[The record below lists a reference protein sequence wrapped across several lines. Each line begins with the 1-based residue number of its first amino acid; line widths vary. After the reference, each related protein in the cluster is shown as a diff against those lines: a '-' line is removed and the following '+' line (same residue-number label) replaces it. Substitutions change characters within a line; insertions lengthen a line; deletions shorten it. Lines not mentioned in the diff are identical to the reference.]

1 MQNQTA
7 KNTHQADKTPKIQK
21 VDLGRGDNERLY
33 IQQRIRKS
41 QLAVSLGLVVNIFLA
56 LIKTTVG
63 ILGHSPALLAEGVN
77 STSDVAYY
85 VVVAVFM
92 RLSRKPA
99 DETHPYGHNQLESIA
114 SLVVGAFIITTA
126 IAVFWDAV
134 NNIFNLL
141 TGEVQSIGASTL
153 ALWVAIFTVV
163 IKIGMFWYTRRL
175 GNETNNPAVIA
186 LAFDHRNDI
195 LSASAAALGIFF
207 GQRGYPWA
215 DPLVGAL
222 VALLILR
229 TGVEI
234 LRQSSADLMDAVPS
248 RALTRQIDALLA
260 TLPDVLSLE
269 EVHAHRFGPYLVVN
283 LTIGIDGSLS
293 VAAGDCIATQVETLI
308 YQKMDLVRRVYV
320 HYHPVT
326 SLESCDTEDFDPLM
340 APDFE
345 EQKR

>member
-1 MQNQTA
+1 
-7 KNTHQADKTPKIQK
+7 
-21 VDLGRGDNERLY
+21 
-33 IQQRIRKS
+33 
-41 QLAVSLGLVVNIFLA
+41 
-56 LIKTTVG
+56 
-63 ILGHSPALLAEGVN
+63 
-77 STSDVAYY
+77 

-92 RLSRKPA
+92 RLSRRPA

-134 NNIFNLL
+134 NNVFDLFN
-141 TGEVQSIGASTL
+141 GDAQSVGASTL
-153 ALWVAIFTVV
+153 ALWVALLTVV

-207 GQRGYPWA
+207 GQRAYPWA

-234 LRQSSADLMDAVPS
+234 LRQSSAELMDAVPS
-248 RALTRQIDALLA
+248 RALSRQINTLLA

-308 YQKMDLVRRVYV
+308 YEKMDLVRRVYV

-326 SLESCDTEDFDPLM
+326 SLETCEPGELAASMVIEFDDL
-340 APDFE
+340 E
-345 EQKR
+345 R

>member
-1 MQNQTA
+1 MKNQPA
-7 KNTHQADKTPKIQK
+7 KKTNTKNKVGKAQGTGLQK
-21 VDLGRGDNERLY
+21 LDD
-33 IQQRIRKS
+33 RIAYLNLRNRNSK
-41 QLAVSLGLVVNIFLA
+41 LAVSLGLVANIFLA
-56 LIKTTVG
+56 VIKTIVG

-85 VVVAVFM
+85 IVVGVFM

-114 SLVVGAFIITTA
+114 SLIVGAFIITTA

-134 NNIFNLL
+134 NNVFELF
-141 TGEVQSIGASTL
+141 TGEVQSQGASTL
-153 ALWVAIFTVV
+153 ALWVALFTVV
-163 IKIGMFWYTRRL
+163 IKIGLFWYTRRL
-175 GNETNNPAVIA
+175 GQETSNPAVMA
-186 LAFDHRNDI
+186 LAYDHRNDI

-234 LRQSSADLMDAVPS
+234 LRQSSAELMDAVPS
-248 RALTRQIDALLA
+248 RALARQIHSLLA
-260 TLPDVLSLE
+260 TIPEVLSIE

-283 LTIGIDGSLS
+283 LTIGIDGHQS
-293 VAAGDCIATQVETLI
+293 VAAGDCIATEVENLI
-308 YQKMDLVRRVYV
+308 YRKMDLVRRVYV

-326 SLESCDTEDFDPLM
+326 ALETCEAEALTPSTLVEL
-340 APDFE
+340 E
-345 EQKR
+345 EQSR

>member
-1 MQNQTA
+1 MGSLSAYDATAIYCRMQN
-7 KNTHQADKTPKIQK
+7 
-21 VDLGRGDNERLY
+21 NEPNFIL
-33 IQQRIRKS
+33 QRNRKS
-41 QLAVSLGLVVNIFLA
+41 QLAVNLGLAANIILA
-56 LIKTTVG
+56 LLKTSVG

-85 VVVAVFM
+85 LVVAVFM

-114 SLVVGAFIITTA
+114 SLVVGAFILTTA

-134 NNIFNLL
+134 NNVFELMI
-141 TGEVQSIGASTL
+141 GEAQSLGASPL
-153 ALWVAIFTVV
+153 ALWVALFTVAV
-163 IKIGMFWYTRRL
+163 KIGLFSYTRRL
-175 GNETNNPAVIA
+175 GQESNNPAVMA
-186 LAFDHRNDI
+186 LAFDNRNDI

-207 GQRGYPWA
+207 GQRGFPWA

-234 LRQSSADLMDAVPS
+234 LRQSSAELMDAVPS
-248 RALTRQIDALLA
+248 RALARQIKSLLA
-260 TLPDVLSLE
+260 ILPEVQSLE

-283 LTIGIDGSLS
+283 LTIGIEGDLS
-293 VAAGDCIATQVETLI
+293 VAAGDCIATEVENLI
-308 YQKMDLVRRVYV
+308 YQHMDLVRRVYV

-326 SLESCDTEDFDPLM
+326 ALESCDARLSDPSLLVEL
-340 APDFE
+340 E
-345 EQKR
+345 EQQR

>member
-1 MQNQTA
+1 
-7 KNTHQADKTPKIQK
+7 
-21 VDLGRGDNERLY
+21 VDG
-33 IQQRIRKS
+33 S
-41 QLAVSLGLVVNIFLA
+41 WF
-56 LIKTTVG
+56 
-63 ILGHSPALLAEGVN
+63 
-77 STSDVAYY
+77 
-85 VVVAVFM
+85 
-92 RLSRKPA
+92 SRKPA

-126 IAVFWDAV
+126 IAVFWDAI
-134 NNIFNLL
+134 NNVFELL
-141 TGEVQSIGASTL
+141 TGEVQSVGASTL
-153 ALWVAIFTVV
+153 TLWVALFTVV
-163 IKIGMFWYTRRL
+163 IKIGMYWYTRRL
-175 GNETNNPAVIA
+175 GDETNNPAVIA

-195 LSASAAALGIFF
+195 FSASAAALGIFF

-234 LRQSSADLMDAVPS
+234 LRQSSSDLMDAVPS
-248 RALTRQIDALLA
+248 RALARQIDALLA

-283 LTIGIDGSLS
+283 LTIGIDGNLS

-320 HYHPVT
+320 HYHPVK
-326 SLESCDTEDFDPLM
+326 SLESCDTEDFNPLM
-340 APDFE
+340 VPDFE

>member
-1 MQNQTA
+1 VVL
-7 KNTHQADKTPKIQK
+7 HRADAET
-21 VDLGRGDNERLY
+21 LY
-33 IQQRIRKS
+33 IQQRNRKS
-41 QLAVSLGLVVNIFLA
+41 QLAVSLGLAANIFLA

-85 VVVAVFM
+85 LVVAVFM

-114 SLVVGAFIITTA
+114 SLVVGAFILTTA

-134 NNIFNLL
+134 NNVFELL
-141 TGEVQSIGASTL
+141 IGEVQSTGASVL
-153 ALWVAIFTVV
+153 ALYVALFTVV
-163 IKIGMFWYTRRL
+163 IKIGLFWYTRRL
-175 GNETNNPAVIA
+175 GRETNNPAVMA
-186 LAFDHRNDI
+186 LAYDNRNDI
-195 LSASAAALGIFF
+195 LSASAAALGIYF

-234 LRQSSADLMDAVPS
+234 LRQSSSELMDAVPS
-248 RALTRQIDALLA
+248 RALARQINALLA
-260 TLPDVLSLE
+260 TIPEVESVE

-283 LTIGIDGSLS
+283 LTIGIDGSQS
-293 VAAGDCIATQVETLI
+293 VAAGDCIATQVENLI
-308 YQKMDLVRRVYV
+308 YQHMDLVRRVYV
-320 HYHPVT
+320 HYHPV
-326 SLESCDTEDFDPLM
+326 SVLETCETPAFNPALLVDL
-340 APDFE
+340 E
-345 EQKR
+345 EQQR

>member
-1 MQNQTA
+1 MQKQTA
-7 KNTHQADKTPKIQK
+7 KNTHQADKAPKIQK
-21 VDLGRGDNERLY
+21 VDLGRGDNEKLF
-33 IQQRIRKS
+33 IQQRNRKS

-134 NNIFNLL
+134 NNVFELL

-153 ALWVAIFTVV
+153 ALWVALFTVV
-163 IKIGMFWYTRRL
+163 IKIYMFWYTRRL

-248 RALTRQIDALLA
+248 RALARQIDALLA

-269 EVHAHRFGPYLVVN
+269 EMHAHRFGPYLVVN

-326 SLESCDTEDFDPLM
+326 SLESCNTEDFDPLIV
-340 APDFE
+340 PDFE
-345 EQKR
+345 AQKQ